1 MTETITYSDLQV
13 FQYDPTRT
21 LTLRNSFVKAMNKRF
36 NDLTRVIT
44 EAIVE
49 QDCFGLG
56 IHTMAEVTPPI
67 HLAFDFPSNSKKVE
81 AFMVWLKLQE
91 ERGLLETVTLQR
103 IGDAIEQAWTNLYIY
118 DSYKRGVIR
127 ARSEMKK
134 AKYNVPDVETS
145 GGIEVIMG
153 APFHVDRVGLAFI
166 RTFEGLKGITAAMD
180 MQISQILAQGLV
192 DGDGARVIARKL
204 VAVINGSGAGEL
216 GITDS
221 LGRFIPAKRRAQM
234 LARTEI
240 IRSHHLAK
248 IQEYKNWR
256 VLVITVIAEWGTAGD
271 DRVCTECAGL
281 HGNRYTLEEI
291 EHMIPRHPN
300 CRCIAIPVE
309 NKDPRGVPHTT
320 MPRTD
325 ELREVI

>member
-1 MTETITYSDLQV
+1 MTETTTYSDLQV

-21 LTLRNSFVKAMNKRF
+21 LTLRNSFVKDMDKRF
-36 NDLTRVIT
+36 NALTRVIT

-49 QDCFGLG
+49 QDCFGLS
-56 IHTMAEVTPPI
+56 IHNMAEVTPPI
-67 HLAFDFPSNSKKVE
+67 HQAFNFPSSAKKVE
-81 AFMVWLKLQE
+81 AFMKWLRLQE

-103 IGDAIEQAWTNLYIY
+103 IGDAVEQAWTNLYIY

-134 AKYNVPDVETS
+134 ANYNVPDVETS
-145 GGIEVIMG
+145 GGVEVLMD

-192 DGDGARVIARKL
+192 DGDGPRVIARKL
-204 VAVINGSGAGEL
+204 VAVINGSGMGDL

-221 LGRFIPAKRRAQM
+221 IGRFIPAKRRAQM

-240 IRSHHLAK
+240 IRAHHLAN

-256 VLVITVIAEWGTAGD
+256 VLKIKVIAEWSTAGD
-271 DRVCTECAGL
+271 DRVCDECASL

-291 EHMIPRHPN
+291 EHMIPVHPN

-309 NKDPRGVPHTT
+309 NTDPRGVPHAT

-325 ELREVI
+325 ELREVT